1 MRRLNRIFAADGKTV
16 IIAMDHGLSLDVLPE
31 LADVGTVL
39 SRVISGG
46 ADAVLVSYGV
56 AQKYGETLKS
66 TGLIVRLDGGN
77 SCLSNKPGGG
87 LLYSVE
93 DALRLGAD
101 GVACMGFPGA
111 ENESET
117 LDNLARIAAE
127 CSYWQVPLMAEMLP
141 GGFAPEPPNTV
152 ENIKLVSRIG
162 AELGAH
168 IIKTTFAG
176 SREEFREVV
185 TGCFVPVVVLG
196 GDQTND
202 IKGLFKTI
210 EQAVAAGAAG
220 VAVGRNVWKSREPE
234 KVTSA
239 LVELVHNQKSADQAL
254 ALIG

>member
-1 MRRLNRIFAADGKTV
+1 MRRFNRIFAADGKTV
-16 IIAMDHGLSLDVLPE
+16 IIAVDHGLALDVLPE
-31 LADVGTVL
+31 LSDMGTVL

-56 AQKYGETLKS
+56 AQKYGEILKS

-77 SCLSNKPGGG
+77 SCLSSKPGGS

-111 ENESET
+111 ENEGET
-117 LDNLARIAAE
+117 LGNLAQIAAE

-168 IIKTTFAG
+168 IIKTIFTG
-176 SREEFREVV
+176 SQEEFREVV
-185 TGCFVPVVVLG
+185 ADCFAPVVVLG
-196 GDQTND
+196 GDQTKD
-202 IKGLFKTI
+202 IKGLFRII

-220 VAVGRNVWKSREPE
+220 VAIGRNVWKSREPE
-234 KVTSA
+234 KMTRA

>member
-16 IIAMDHGLSLDVLPE
+16 IIAMDHGLALDVLPE
-31 LADVGTVL
+31 LADVATVL
-39 SRVISGG
+39 SGIVKGG
-46 ADAVLVSYGV
+46 ADAVLVSYGI
-56 AQKYGETLKS
+56 AQKYGEILKS

-77 SCLSNKPGGG
+77 SSLSNNPGGN

-111 ENESET
+111 DNEAET
-117 LDNLARIAAE
+117 LCNLAQIAAE
-127 CSYWQVPLMAEMLP
+127 CNYWQVPLMAEMLP

-162 AELGAH
+162 VELGAH

-176 SREEFREVV
+176 SREEFKEVV
-185 TGCFVPVVVLG
+185 TGCFAPVVVLG
-196 GDQTND
+196 GDKTKD
-202 IKGLFKTI
+202 IKGLFETI

-220 VAVGRNVWKSREPE
+220 VAIGRNVWKSREPE
-234 KVTSA
+234 NITRA

>member
-1 MRRLNRIFAADGKTV
+1 M
-16 IIAMDHGLSLDVLPE
+16 IIAMDHGLALDVLPE

-39 SRVISGG
+39 SSIIRGG
-46 ADAVLVSYGV
+46 ADAVLLSYGV
-56 AQKYGETLKS
+56 AQKYGEILKG
-66 TGLIVRLDGGN
+66 TGLIVRLDGG
-77 SCLSNKPGGG
+77 STCLSNRPGGS

-111 ENESET
+111 ENEGET
-117 LDNLARIAAE
+117 LGNLAQVAAE

-141 GGFAPEPPNTV
+141 GGFAPDPSNTL

-176 SREEFREVV
+176 SQGEFREVV
-185 TGCFVPVVVLG
+185 TGCFSPVVVLG
-196 GDQTND
+196 GDKTND

-210 EQAVAAGAAG
+210 EQALAAGAAG
-220 VAVGRNVWKSREPE
+220 VAIGRNVWKSREPE
-234 KVTSA
+234 RITRA
-239 LVELVHNQKSADQAL
+239 LVELVHNQKKADQAL

>member
-1 MRRLNRIFAADGKTV
+1 MRRFNRIFAADGKTV
-16 IIAMDHGLSLDVLPE
+16 IIAVDHGLALDVLPE
-31 LADVGTVL
+31 LSDMGTVL

-56 AQKYGETLKS
+56 AQKYGEILKS

-77 SCLSNKPGGG
+77 SCLSSKPGGS

-111 ENESET
+111 ENEGET
-117 LDNLARIAAE
+117 LGNLAQIAAE

-168 IIKTTFAG
+168 IIKTIFTG
-176 SREEFREVV
+176 SQEEFREVV
-185 TGCFVPVVVLG
+185 AGCFAPVVVLG
-196 GDQTND
+196 GDQTKD
-202 IKGLFKTI
+202 IKGLFRII

-220 VAVGRNVWKSREPE
+220 VAIGRNVWKSREPE
-234 KVTSA
+234 RMTRA

>member
-1 MRRLNRIFAADGKTV
+1 M
-16 IIAMDHGLSLDVLPE
+16 IIAMDHGLALDVLPE

-39 SRVISGG
+39 SSIIRGG
-46 ADAVLVSYGV
+46 ADAVLLSYGV
-56 AQKYGETLKS
+56 AQKYGEILKG
-66 TGLIVRLDGGN
+66 TGLIVRLDGG
-77 SCLSNKPGGG
+77 STCLSNRPGGS

-111 ENESET
+111 ENEGET
-117 LDNLARIAAE
+117 LGNLAQVAAE

-141 GGFAPEPPNTV
+141 GGFAPDPSNTL

-176 SREEFREVV
+176 SQGEFKEVV
-185 TGCFVPVVVLG
+185 TGCFSPVVVLG
-196 GDQTND
+196 GDKTND

-210 EQAVAAGAAG
+210 EQALAAGAAG
-220 VAVGRNVWKSREPE
+220 VAIGRNVWKSREPE
-234 KVTSA
+234 RITRA
-239 LVELVHNQKSADQAL
+239 LVELVHNQKKADQAL

>member
-16 IIAMDHGLSLDVLPE
+16 IIAMDHGLALDVLPE

-39 SRVISGG
+39 SSIIRGG
-46 ADAVLVSYGV
+46 ADAVLLSYGV
-56 AQKYGETLKS
+56 AQKYGEILKG
-66 TGLIVRLDGGN
+66 TGLIVRLDGG
-77 SCLSNKPGGG
+77 STCLSNRPGGS

-111 ENESET
+111 ENEGET
-117 LDNLARIAAE
+117 LGNLAQVAAE
-127 CSYWQVPLMAEMLP
+127 CSYWQVPVMAEMLP
-141 GGFAPEPPNTV
+141 GGFAPDPSNTL

-176 SREEFREVV
+176 SQGEFREVV
-185 TGCFVPVVVLG
+185 TGCFSPVVVLG
-196 GDQTND
+196 GDKTND

-210 EQAVAAGAAG
+210 EQALAAGAAG
-220 VAVGRNVWKSREPE
+220 VAIGRNVWKSREPE
-234 KVTSA
+234 RITRA
-239 LVELVHNQKSADQAL
+239 LVELVHNQKRADQAL

>member
-1 MRRLNRIFAADGKTV
+1 M
-16 IIAMDHGLSLDVLPE
+16 IIAMDHGLALDVLPE

-39 SRVISGG
+39 SSIIRGG
-46 ADAVLVSYGV
+46 ADAVLLSYGV
-56 AQKYGETLKS
+56 AQKYGEILKG
-66 TGLIVRLDGGN
+66 TGLIVRLDGG
-77 SCLSNKPGGG
+77 STCLSNRPGGS

-111 ENESET
+111 ENEGET
-117 LDNLARIAAE
+117 LGNLAQVAAE

-141 GGFAPEPPNTV
+141 GGFAPDPSNTL

-176 SREEFREVV
+176 SQGEFREVV
-185 TGCFVPVVVLG
+185 TGCFTPVVVLG

-210 EQAVAAGAAG
+210 EQALAAGAAG
-220 VAVGRNVWKSREPE
+220 VAIGRNVWKSREPE
-234 KVTSA
+234 RITRA
-239 LVELVHNQKSADQAL
+239 LVELVHNQKKADQAL